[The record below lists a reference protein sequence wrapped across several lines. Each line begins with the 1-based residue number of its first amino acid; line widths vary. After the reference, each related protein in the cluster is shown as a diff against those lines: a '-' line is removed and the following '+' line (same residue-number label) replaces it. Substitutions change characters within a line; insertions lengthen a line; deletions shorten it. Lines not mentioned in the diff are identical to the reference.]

1 MKKDNAI
8 DDLIVAIDSCAT
20 LTRGTPRVISL
31 LEIVRD
37 QGVVLVPR
45 EFVRTFNKMIQLI
58 EEEFSEK

>member
-8 DDLIVAIDSCAT
+8 NDLIVAIDSCAT
-20 LTRGTPRVISL
+20 LTRGTPRVIFL

-45 EFVRTFNKMIQLI
+45 EFKRIMNKMIRLI
-58 EEEFSEK
+58 EEEFSKE